1 MQQRVAQR
9 PRVHAPKEGYV
20 IFDGFPPHA
29 PHFGTLTTDGA
40 EVAVEIVA
48 AVVAMLHLALM
59 SVDKVRLCLL
69 PAAETAVVLSYLLHF
84 FVLESINWWLYRF
97 QREAKD
103 EVEMLTGGIGD

>member
-1 MQQRVAQR
+1 M
-9 PRVHAPKEGYV
+9 
-20 IFDGFPPHA
+20 